1 MLYLIKTGRNMWETY
16 VLEIHR
22 RQCKCFILRDVTKVE
37 MLLQEKKNKIKVTST
52 KKLFFGLN

>member
-16 VLEIHR
+16 VLEIRR